1 MLLFWESLQGCQ
13 LESKAAL
20 VVACCWGGGRICS
33 WSLQQGPPKMKDC
46 AIFEIHFNIS
56 NPTPSRANF
65 VVAFKA
71 NGTKLQIKARNFWK
85 HSANQFK
92 NPFPL
97 ICSQLSLQFGRSRQ
111 SSNLKEQ
118 GMPNFSSNTPKIF
131 NYFTFD
137 LNVRSFRCSLFGQ
150 VVFLLIM
157 HYMTSTIILENLYS
171 LWQPSLC

>member
-1 MLLFWESLQGCQ
+1 MARVHKKWKLSMHNKSGWAFQIAFQIFIIQLIGQPLSDSFKGPPPNNEYAKCLCNVIQIKIGFRSQIWYRMLLFWESLQGCQ

-20 VVACCWGGGRICS
+20 VVACCWEGGRICS

-85 HSANQFK
+85 HSAN
-92 NPFPL
+92 
-97 ICSQLSLQFGRSRQ
+97 
-111 SSNLKEQ
+111 
-118 GMPNFSSNTPKIF
+118 
-131 NYFTFD
+131 
-137 LNVRSFRCSLFGQ
+137 
-150 VVFLLIM
+150 
-157 HYMTSTIILENLYS
+157 
-171 LWQPSLC
+171 